1 MLTLSQRAEEEEEEF
16 VGLKTLHEVIEL
28 LRHAEATQSFET
40 RAKFIRESID
50 HLTDLLQPISSADNV
65 MVRKIYERKGIVQ
78 AARYYREKSGENL
91 AEAYAAV
98 KQAAAANNWIKPCS
112 PTSTP

>member
-1 MLTLSQRAEEEEEEF
+1 M
-16 VGLKTLHEVIEL
+16 GLKTLHEIIEL
-28 LRHAEATQSFET
+28 LRHAEVTQLPET

-65 MVRKIYERKGIVQ
+65 MIRKIYERRGVVQ

-91 AEAYAAV
+91 SEAYAAV